1 MSEKSYEMF
10 EHALLISNMCYNSS
24 MSKIVV
30 GMSGGVD
37 SAVTAYLLK
46 SQGHDVIGV
55 FMRNWDSAAN
65 NDILGNPTLGATIC
79 PEEQDWAD
87 VQKLGAQIGIPVQR
101 VDFVKEYWDEVFKD
115 LVEQYEK
122 GRTPNPDIL
131 CNKYVKFGAFHKW
144 VEANIPGVDFIATGH
159 YADVEDGVLKKP
171 HDDWKDQTYFLAQV
185 SRAALRKALFPLA
198 KLPKDEVRRIAKEQN
213 LIVADKKDS
222 TGICFIGERD
232 FALFLQNYIPAQPG
246 DIIDITNGKVIG
258 KHVGAMYYT
267 IGQRKGLNLGGM
279 VEPYYVAGHDLKNK
293 IIYAAPQSQPSYLM
307 SDKAI
312 IEGVNWLIDKKEDL
326 ENIEVKFRYKS
337 ESVKCSIKWIGEDT
351 VEVTYPDQ
359 FEAATPG
366 QQAVFYKDEYCIG
379 GGVIDRVF
387 LNGKEKDYL

>member
-1 MSEKSYEMF
+1 
-10 EHALLISNMCYNSS
+10 

-46 SQGHDVIGV
+46 SQGHEVIGV

-65 NDILGNPTLGATIC
+65 NDILGNPNAMASIC
-79 PEEQDWAD
+79 PEEEDWAD
-87 VQKLGAQIGIPVQR
+87 VVKLGAQIGIPVQR
-101 VDFVKEYWDEVFKD
+101 VDFVKEYWDDVFKD
-115 LVEQYEK
+115 LVSQYEK

-144 VEANIPGVDFIATGH
+144 VEANIPGVDYIATGH
-159 YADVEDGVLKKP
+159 YADVEDGILKKP

-198 KLPKDEVRRIAKEQN
+198 QLPKDEVRKIAKEQN
-213 LIVADKKDS
+213 LIVAEKKDS

-246 DIIDITNGKVIG
+246 DILDITNGKVIG

-279 VEPYYVAGHDLKNK
+279 KEPYYVAGHDLKNK
-293 IIYAAPQSQPSYLM
+293 IIYAAPQSDESYLM

-312 IEGVNWLIDKKEDL
+312 ISEMNWLLDAKEDL

-337 ESVKCSIKWIGEDT
+337 KAVKCSIKWLNDSQL
-351 VEVTYPDQ
+351 EVVYPEG
-359 FEAATPG
+359 FEATTPG
-366 QQAVFYKDEYCIG
+366 QQAVFYKDNYCLG

-387 LNGKEKDYL
+387 LNQKEKEYL